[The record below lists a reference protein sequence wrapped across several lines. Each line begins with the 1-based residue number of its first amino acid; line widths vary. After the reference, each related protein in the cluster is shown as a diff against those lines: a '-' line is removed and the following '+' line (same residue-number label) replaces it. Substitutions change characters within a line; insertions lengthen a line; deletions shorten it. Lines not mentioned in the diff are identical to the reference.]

1 MTEEGKKQKGEEGKS
16 GSRLAHL
23 REIELARQRL
33 WKENHLFEVDA
44 EENWNS
50 KYDLETKNKKKYLI
64 TFPYPY
70 MNGRLHLGHAFSLSK
85 AEFQS
90 RYQRLLGKNVLFP
103 FGFHCTGMPIAAAA
117 KKVAKEFKEDPDVIK
132 HAHEKLLKRKK
143 EDEEKRKKEEEEK
156 KAKEKEQGNKKNKKD
171 KKEKKDKKDEK
182 EKQEKKPDP
191 MTQVE
196 ILIGVGVADEDLH
209 KFADPEFW
217 LEYFPPYS
225 KLDLENLGINID
237 FRRSFITT
245 EKQKYYDKFV
255 EWHMTKLKEHNFVAF
270 GKRNAVFSMSEDQP
284 CADHD
289 RSCGEG
295 LGPQEYTL
303 IKLKLLDGDRVP
315 EKVKKLLSEKKD
327 IYLVAATL
335 RPETMY
341 GQTNCYILPKGEYGL
356 YEMANGEI
364 YVTSEHAIL
373 NMAYQEKTKE
383 PKKAVP
389 LVTIKG
395 EELIGAKITAPLS
408 VHKEVYL
415 YPMETISMSKGT
427 GIVTSVPSDS
437 PDDYINLLAFKTN
450 EKLRQKW
457 GITPEMIFDPVH
469 IIKLEG
475 FSDLPAKDMVEKL
488 KIKSPN
494 DEALLKKAKEE
505 VYTSGFYKGIIDIG
519 PYKGQLVKDVKDK
532 VKEDLIKSNE
542 ADTYFEPE
550 GLVKNRIG
558 QECVVALVDQ
568 WYLKYGEEEY
578 KQFCLNHIK
587 SKNFNPYSPSTLKGF
602 EQVLGWLSSWGLSRT
617 FGLGTHIPWDK
628 QFLIESLSDSTI
640 YMAYYTIANY
650 LHEDIYG
657 LKPKNGILPEML
669 TEEVLDYVFL
679 GKEFDFS
686 KTKIP
691 EKVLKEMRNSFTYWY
706 PMDLRCSGKD
716 LIGNHLTM
724 SLYNHAVV
732 WDKNEDMMTRGYFC
746 NGYILVDGEKMAK
759 SKGNFLTINDLIET
773 FGCDASRIT
782 LADCGDTLDD
792 ANYLREISNTS
803 INRLYS
809 LENFVKIL
817 VNDVW
822 GKMPDLKITDP
833 DGEIKLDG
841 LFDKIF
847 DNNINYLI
855 TQTKQSYDEMKY
867 KNVLKYALYEMINA
881 RDQYILF
888 NADDYTKL
896 NPTLMVK
903 FLRIFFIMNNPII
916 PHFTEYMYVTY
927 LNPLFEKNGLT
938 DKKMDFLCR
947 AKFPEATSEVDTKL
961 FEYNKYM
968 NKVLQGIRDA
978 ANKKA
983 GKKGKKDEEDKN
995 EKKEV
1000 KIKVLYAKEYT
1011 PMQKEVLGFLRK
1023 QTYDE
1028 SNKITSLDEK
1038 GGPLYKNQILADDKI
1053 DKNSKKNML
1062 EFAAF
1067 KAKEVET
1074 YGQDALKEELQF
1086 NEEEVLKNNVD
1097 LFKKLTG
1104 VKEIEFVEYDE
1115 KNKPK
1120 GCKDTALPGRPLY
1133 VQA

>member
-1 MTEEGKKQKGEEGKS
+1 MQSKDKEQKPEEAKGS
-16 GSRLAHL
+16 NRLAHL
-23 REIELARQRL
+23 REIELSRQKA
-33 WKENHLFEVDA
+33 WKENHVFEADA
-44 EENWNS
+44 EEDWPS
-50 KYDLETKNKKKYLI
+50 KYDFETKNKKKYLI

-90 RYQRLLGKNVLFP
+90 RYQRLQGKNVLFP

-117 KKVAKEFKEDPDVIK
+117 KRVAKEFKEDPDTV
-132 HAHEKLLKRKK
+132 AHIREKM
-143 EDEEKRKKEEEEK
+143 EKKKEE
-156 KAKEKEQGNKKNKKD
+156 AKKNKED
-171 KKEKKDKKDEK
+171 KKGRKDKKDEK
-182 EKQEKKPDP
+182 SEKEKKAP

-196 ILIGVGVADEDLH
+196 ILKEVGVADEDLH
-209 KFADPEFW
+209 KFAEPEFW
-217 LEYFPPYS
+217 LEYFPPYA
-225 KLDLENLGINID
+225 KADLEKLGINAD

-255 EWHMTKLKEHNFVAF
+255 QWHMLKLKQHDFVAF
-270 GKRNAVFSMSEDQP
+270 GKRNAIFSMSEDQP

-303 IKLKLLDGDRVP
+303 IKLKLLDGDKVP
-315 EKVKKLLSEKKD
+315 ESIKKLLSENKN

-341 GQTNCYILPKGEYGL
+341 GQTNCYILPKGEYGF

-373 NMAYQEKTKE
+373 NMAYQEKTKI
-383 PKKAVP
+383 PKKAEP
-389 LVTIKG
+389 LLKIKG
-395 EELIGAKITAPLS
+395 EELIGVKISAPLS

-415 YPMETISMSKGT
+415 FPMETISMSKGT

-437 PDDYINLLAFKTN
+437 PDDYINLLNFKN
-450 EKLRQKW
+450 DEKLRNKW
-457 GITPEMIFDPVH
+457 GITEEMIFEPVH
-469 IIKLEG
+469 IINLEG
-475 FSDLPAKDMVEKL
+475 FSGLAAKDVVEKL
-488 KIKSPN
+488 KIKSPK
-494 DEALLKKAKEE
+494 EKEKLQKAKEE
-505 VYTSGFYKGIIDIG
+505 VYTQGFYKGIIDIG
-519 PYKGQLVKDVKDK
+519 PYKGQPIKDVKDK
-532 VKEDLIKSNE
+532 VKADLIQSGE

-558 QECVVALVDQ
+558 EECVVALVDQ
-568 WYLKYGEEEY
+568 WYLKYGEEQY
-578 KQFCLNHIK
+578 KEFVLNHVRSDK
-587 SKNFNPYSPSTLKGF
+587 FNPYSSSTLKGF
-602 EQVLGWLSSWGLSRT
+602 EQVIGWLSSWGLSRT
-617 FGLGTHIPWDK
+617 FGLGSHIPWDK

-657 LKPKNGILPEML
+657 LHPKNGILPEML
-669 TEEVLDYVFL
+669 TEEVFDYIFL
-679 GKEFDFS
+679 GKELDFS
-686 KTKIP
+686 KTQIP
-691 EKVLKEMRNSFTYWY
+691 EKVLKEIRNSFTYWY

-732 WDKNEDMMTRGYFC
+732 WDKNPDYMTRGYFC

-759 SKGNFLTINDLIET
+759 SKGNFLTINDLIDNY
-773 FGCDASRIT
+773 GCDASRIT

-792 ANYLREISNTS
+792 ANFLREISNLS
-803 INRLYS
+803 VNRLYS
-809 LENFVKIL
+809 FENFIKIL
-817 VNDVW
+817 VNEVW
-822 GKMPDLKITDP
+822 NKIPDFKITDP
-833 DGEIKLDG
+833 DGEIKLDN

-855 TQTKQSYDEMKY
+855 KQATQAYEEMKY
-867 KNVLKYALYEMINA
+867 KNVLKYAFYEMINA
-881 RDQYILF
+881 KDQYILF

-896 NPTLMVK
+896 NPVLMVR
-903 FLRIFFIMNNPII
+903 FLKIFFIMNNPII
-916 PHFTEYMYVTY
+916 PHFTEYMYITY
-927 LNPLFEKNGLT
+927 LNPIFEKSGL
-938 DKKMDFLCR
+938 DSKKMEFLCR
-947 AKFPEATSEVDTKL
+947 AKFPTPSSEVDTKL

-968 NKVLQGIRDA
+968 NKVIQGIRDTA
-978 ANKKA
+978 SKKV
-983 GKKGKKDEEDKN
+983 KKGKKEEKN
-995 EKKEV
+995 EKKEI
-1000 KIKVLYAKEYT
+1000 KIKVYYAKEYT

-1028 SNKITSLDEK
+1028 NNKITSLDEK
-1038 GGPLYKNQILADDKI
+1038 GAPLYKNEILSDEKI

-1067 KAKEVET
+1067 KVKEVESL
-1074 YGQDALKEELQF
+1074 GKEALNEQLQF
-1086 NEEEVLKNNVD
+1086 NEEEVLKNNIE
-1097 LFKKLTG
+1097 LFKKLSG
-1104 VKEIEFVEYDE
+1104 VKDIEFTEYDE

-1120 GCKDTALPGRPLY
+1120 GMKDNAIPGKPIY
-1133 VQA
+1133 VQE

>member
-1 MTEEGKKQKGEEGKS
+1 MQSKDKEQKPEEAKGS
-16 GSRLAHL
+16 NRLAHL
-23 REIELARQRL
+23 REIELSRQKA
-33 WKENHLFEVDA
+33 WKENHVFEADA
-44 EENWNS
+44 EEDWPS
-50 KYDLETKNKKKYLI
+50 KYDFETKNKKKYLI

-90 RYQRLLGKNVLFP
+90 RYQRLQGKNVLFP

-117 KKVAKEFKEDPDVIK
+117 KRVAKEFKEDPDTV
-132 HAHEKLLKRKK
+132 AHIREKI
-143 EDEEKRKKEEEEK
+143 EKKKEE
-156 KAKEKEQGNKKNKKD
+156 AKKNKED
-171 KKEKKDKKDEK
+171 KKGKKDKKDEK
-182 EKQEKKPDP
+182 SEKEKKAP

-196 ILIGVGVADEDLH
+196 ILKEVGVADEDLH
-209 KFADPEFW
+209 KFAEPEFW
-217 LEYFPPYS
+217 LEYFPPYA
-225 KLDLENLGINID
+225 KADLEKLGINAD

-255 EWHMTKLKEHNFVAF
+255 QWHMLKLKQHDFVAF
-270 GKRNAVFSMSEDQP
+270 GKRNAIFSMSEDQP

-303 IKLKLLDGDRVP
+303 IKLKLLDGDKVP
-315 EKVKKLLSEKKD
+315 ESIKKLLSENKN

-341 GQTNCYILPKGEYGL
+341 GQTNCYILPKGEYGF

-373 NMAYQEKTKE
+373 NMAYQEKTKI
-383 PKKAVP
+383 PKKAEP
-389 LVTIKG
+389 LLKIKG
-395 EELIGAKITAPLS
+395 EELIGVKISAPLS

-415 YPMETISMSKGT
+415 FPMETISMSKGT

-437 PDDYINLLAFKTN
+437 PDDYINLLNFKN
-450 EKLRQKW
+450 DEKLRNKW
-457 GITPEMIFDPVH
+457 GITEEMIFEPVH
-469 IIKLEG
+469 IINLEG
-475 FSDLPAKDMVEKL
+475 FSGLAAKDVVEKL
-488 KIKSPN
+488 KIKSPK
-494 DEALLKKAKEE
+494 EKEKLQKAKEE
-505 VYTSGFYKGIIDIG
+505 VYTQGFYKGIIDIG
-519 PYKGQLVKDVKDK
+519 PYKGQPIKDVKDK
-532 VKEDLIKSNE
+532 VKADLIQSGE

-558 QECVVALVDQ
+558 EECVVALVDQ
-568 WYLKYGEEEY
+568 WYLKYGEEQY
-578 KQFCLNHIK
+578 KEFVLNHVRSDK
-587 SKNFNPYSPSTLKGF
+587 FNPYSSSTLKGF
-602 EQVLGWLSSWGLSRT
+602 EQVIGWLSSWGLSRT
-617 FGLGTHIPWDK
+617 FGLGSHIPWDK

-657 LKPKNGILPEML
+657 LHPKNGILPEML
-669 TEEVLDYVFL
+669 TEEVFDYIFL
-679 GKEFDFS
+679 GKELDFS
-686 KTKIP
+686 KTQIP
-691 EKVLKEMRNSFTYWY
+691 EKVLKEIRNSFTYWY

-732 WDKNEDMMTRGYFC
+732 WDKNPDYMTRGYFC

-759 SKGNFLTINDLIET
+759 SKGNFLTINDLIDNY
-773 FGCDASRIT
+773 GCDASRIT

-792 ANYLREISNTS
+792 ANFLREISNLS
-803 INRLYS
+803 VNRLYS
-809 LENFVKIL
+809 FENFIKIL
-817 VNDVW
+817 VNEVW
-822 GKMPDLKITDP
+822 NKIPDFKITDP
-833 DGEIKLDG
+833 DGEIKLDN

-855 TQTKQSYDEMKY
+855 KQATQAYEEMKY
-867 KNVLKYALYEMINA
+867 KNVLKYAFYEMINA
-881 RDQYILF
+881 KDQYILF

-896 NPTLMVK
+896 NPVLMVR
-903 FLRIFFIMNNPII
+903 FLKIFFIMNNPII
-916 PHFTEYMYVTY
+916 PHFTEYMYITY
-927 LNPLFEKNGLT
+927 LNPIFEKSGL
-938 DKKMDFLCR
+938 DSKKMEFLCR
-947 AKFPEATSEVDTKL
+947 AKFPTPSSEVDTKL

-968 NKVLQGIRDA
+968 NKVIQGIRDTA
-978 ANKKA
+978 SKKV
-983 GKKGKKDEEDKN
+983 KKGKKEEKN
-995 EKKEV
+995 EKKEI
-1000 KIKVLYAKEYT
+1000 KIKVYYAKEYT

-1028 SNKITSLDEK
+1028 NNKITSLDEK
-1038 GGPLYKNQILADDKI
+1038 GAPLYKNEILSDEKI

-1067 KAKEVET
+1067 KAKEVESL
-1074 YGQDALKEELQF
+1074 GKEALNEQLQF
-1086 NEEEVLKNNVD
+1086 NEEEVLKNNIE
-1097 LFKKLTG
+1097 LFKKLSG
-1104 VKEIEFVEYDE
+1104 VKDIEFTEYDE

-1120 GCKDTALPGRPLY
+1120 GMKDNAIPGKPIY
-1133 VQA
+1133 VQE

>member
-1 MTEEGKKQKGEEGKS
+1 MQGKEQKTEEAKGGN
-16 GSRLAHL
+16 RLAHL
-23 REIELARQRL
+23 REIEIARQKL
-33 WKENHLFEVDA
+33 WKENHVFEADA
-44 EENWNS
+44 EEDWKS
-50 KYDLETKNKKKYLI
+50 KYDFDTKNNKKYLI

-70 MNGRLHLGHAFSLSK
+70 MNGRLHLGHGFSLSK

-117 KKVAKEFKEDPDVIK
+117 KKVAKEFKDDPDCVK
-132 HAHEKLLKRKK
+132 HANEKIKK
-143 EDEEKRKKEEEEK
+143 KKEEEKKNKEKDQKGKKNDKKDDKEK
-156 KAKEKEQGNKKNKKD
+156 KA
-171 KKEKKDKKDEK
+171 
-182 EKQEKKPDP
+182 P

-196 ILIGVGVADEDLH
+196 ILKELGVADEDIH

-217 LEYFPPYS
+217 LDYFPPYAKS
-225 KLDLENLGINID
+225 DLEKLGINID

-255 EWHMTKLKEHNFVAF
+255 QWHMLKLKEHDFVAF
-270 GKRNAVFSMSEDQP
+270 GKRNAIFSMSEDQP

-303 IKLKLLDGDRVP
+303 IKLKLLDGEKVP
-315 EKVKKLLSEKKD
+315 EKIKKILAEKKD

-383 PKKAVP
+383 PKKAEP
-389 LVTIKG
+389 LCKLKG
-395 EELIGAKITAPLS
+395 EELIGAKISAPLS
-408 VHKEVYL
+408 IYKEVYL
-415 YPMETISMSKGT
+415 FPMETISMSKGT

-437 PDDYINLLAFKTN
+437 PDDYINLLNFKN
-450 EKLRQKW
+450 DEKLRKKW

-469 IIKLEG
+469 IITLEG
-475 FSDLPAKDMVEKL
+475 FSGLAAKDMVEKL
-488 KIKSPN
+488 QIKSPK
-494 DEALLKKAKEE
+494 DKDKLQKAKEE
-505 VYTSGFYKGIIDIG
+505 VYTAGFYKGIIDIG
-519 PYKGQLVKDVKDK
+519 PYKGQPVKDVKDK
-532 VKEDLIKSNE
+532 VKSDLIKNGE

-550 GLVKNRIG
+550 GLVKNRVG
-558 QECVVALVDQ
+558 EECVVALVDQ
-568 WYLKYGEEEY
+568 WYLKYGEEQY
-578 KQFCLNHIK
+578 KEFCLNHVRSNK
-587 SKNFNPYSPSTLKGF
+587 FNPYSPSTLKGF

-617 FGLGTHIPWDK
+617 FGLGSHIPWDK

-650 LHEDIYG
+650 LHKDIYG
-657 LKPKNGILPEML
+657 LEPNNGILPEML
-669 TEEVLDYVFL
+669 TEEVFDYIFL
-679 GKEFDFS
+679 GKELDFS

-691 EKVLKEMRNSFTYWY
+691 EKVLKDMRNSFTYWY

-732 WDKNEDMMTRGYFC
+732 WDKNQDYMTRGYFC
-746 NGYILVDGEKMAK
+746 NGYILVDGEKMSK
-759 SKGNFLTINDLIET
+759 LKGNFLTVSDLIENY
-773 FGCDASRIT
+773 GCDASRIT
-782 LADCGDTLDD
+782 FADCGDTLDD
-792 ANYLREISNTS
+792 ANFLREISNLS
-803 INRLYS
+803 VNRLYS
-809 LENFVKIL
+809 FENFVKIL
-817 VNDVW
+817 VNEVW
-822 GKMPDLKITDP
+822 SKVPDFKINDP

-855 TQTKQSYDEMKY
+855 TQTKKNYDEMKY
-867 KNVLKYALYEMINA
+867 KNVLKFAFYEMINA
-881 RDQYILF
+881 KDQYILF

-896 NPTLMVK
+896 NPTLMVR
-903 FLRIFFIMNNPII
+903 FLKTFFIMTNPII

-927 LNPLFEKNGLT
+927 LNPIFEKSGLS
-938 DKKMDFLCR
+938 DKKMEFLCK
-947 AKFPEATSEVDTKL
+947 AKFPSPTAEIDTKL
-961 FEYNKYM
+961 FEYNKYV
-968 NKVLQGIRDA
+968 NKVVQGIRDA
-978 ANKKA
+978 ATKKA
-983 GKKGKKDEEDKN
+983 GKKGKKGGEDKN
-995 EKKEV
+995 EKKEIKV
-1000 KIKVLYAKEYT
+1000 KVLYAKEYT

-1028 SNKITSLDEK
+1028 NNKITSLDEK
-1038 GGPLYKNQILADDKI
+1038 GSPLYKNEILSDANI

-1067 KAKEVET
+1067 KAKEVEA
-1074 YGQDALKEELQF
+1074 YGKEALNEELQF
-1086 NEEEVLKNNVD
+1086 NEEEVLKNNAD
-1097 LFKKLTG
+1097 LLKKLTG
-1104 VKEIEFVEYDE
+1104 LKEIEFVEYDE
-1115 KNKPK
+1115 KHKPK
-1120 GCKDTALPGRPLY
+1120 GCKDNALPGKPLY
-1133 VQA
+1133 IQE

>member
-1 MTEEGKKQKGEEGKS
+1 MQSKDKEQKPEEAKGS
-16 GSRLAHL
+16 NRLAHL
-23 REIELARQRL
+23 REIELSRQKA
-33 WKENHLFEVDA
+33 WKENHVFEADA
-44 EENWNS
+44 EEDWPS
-50 KYDLETKNKKKYLI
+50 KYDFETKNKKKYLI

-90 RYQRLLGKNVLFP
+90 RYQRLQGKNVLFP

-117 KKVAKEFKEDPDVIK
+117 KRVAKEFKEDPDTV
-132 HAHEKLLKRKK
+132 AHIREKM
-143 EDEEKRKKEEEEK
+143 EKKKEE
-156 KAKEKEQGNKKNKKD
+156 AKKNKED
-171 KKEKKDKKDEK
+171 KKKKKDKKDEK
-182 EKQEKKPDP
+182 SEKEKKAP

-196 ILIGVGVADEDLH
+196 ILKEVGVADEDLH
-209 KFADPEFW
+209 KFAEPEFW
-217 LEYFPPYS
+217 LEYFPPYA
-225 KLDLENLGINID
+225 KADLEKLGINAD

-255 EWHMTKLKEHNFVAF
+255 QWHMLKLKQHDFVAF
-270 GKRNAVFSMSEDQP
+270 GKRNAIFSMSEDQP

-303 IKLKLLDGDRVP
+303 IKLKLLDGDKVP
-315 EKVKKLLSEKKD
+315 ESIKKLLSENKN

-341 GQTNCYILPKGEYGL
+341 GQTNCYILPKGEYGF

-373 NMAYQEKTKE
+373 NMAYQEKTKI
-383 PKKAVP
+383 PKKAEP
-389 LVTIKG
+389 LLKIKG
-395 EELIGAKITAPLS
+395 EELIGVKISAPLS

-415 YPMETISMSKGT
+415 FPMETISMSKGT

-437 PDDYINLLAFKTN
+437 PDDYINLLNFKN
-450 EKLRQKW
+450 DEKLRNKW
-457 GITPEMIFDPVH
+457 GITEEMIFEPVH
-469 IIKLEG
+469 IINLEG
-475 FSDLPAKDMVEKL
+475 FSGLAAKDVVEKL
-488 KIKSPN
+488 KIKSPK
-494 DEALLKKAKEE
+494 EKEKLQKAKEE
-505 VYTSGFYKGIIDIG
+505 VYTQGFYKGIIDIG
-519 PYKGQLVKDVKDK
+519 PYKGQPIKDVKDK
-532 VKEDLIKSNE
+532 VKADLIQSGE

-558 QECVVALVDQ
+558 EECVVALVDQ
-568 WYLKYGEEEY
+568 WYLKYGEEQY
-578 KQFCLNHIK
+578 KEFVLNHVRSDK
-587 SKNFNPYSPSTLKGF
+587 FNPYSSSTLKGF
-602 EQVLGWLSSWGLSRT
+602 EQVIGWLSSWGLSRT
-617 FGLGTHIPWDK
+617 FGLGSHIPWDK

-657 LKPKNGILPEML
+657 LHPKNGILPEML
-669 TEEVLDYVFL
+669 TEEVFDYIFL
-679 GKEFDFS
+679 GKELDFS
-686 KTKIP
+686 KTQIP
-691 EKVLKEMRNSFTYWY
+691 EKVLKEIRNSFTYWY

-732 WDKNEDMMTRGYFC
+732 WDKNPDYMTRGYFC

-759 SKGNFLTINDLIET
+759 SKGNFLTINDLIDNY
-773 FGCDASRIT
+773 GCDASRIT

-792 ANYLREISNTS
+792 ANFLREISNLS
-803 INRLYS
+803 VNRLYS
-809 LENFVKIL
+809 FENFIKIL
-817 VNDVW
+817 VNEVW
-822 GKMPDLKITDP
+822 NKIPDFKITDP
-833 DGEIKLDG
+833 DGEIKLDN

-855 TQTKQSYDEMKY
+855 KQATQAYEEMKY
-867 KNVLKYALYEMINA
+867 KNVLKYAFYEMINA
-881 RDQYILF
+881 KDQYILF

-896 NPTLMVK
+896 NPVLMVR
-903 FLRIFFIMNNPII
+903 FLKIFFIMNNPII
-916 PHFTEYMYVTY
+916 PHFTEYMYITY
-927 LNPLFEKNGLT
+927 LNPIFEKSGL
-938 DKKMDFLCR
+938 DSKKMEFLCR
-947 AKFPEATSEVDTKL
+947 AKFPTPSSEVDTKL

-968 NKVLQGIRDA
+968 NKVIQGIRDTA
-978 ANKKA
+978 SKKV
-983 GKKGKKDEEDKN
+983 KKGKKEEKN
-995 EKKEV
+995 EKKEI
-1000 KIKVLYAKEYT
+1000 KIKVYYAKEYT

-1028 SNKITSLDEK
+1028 NNKITSLDEK
-1038 GGPLYKNQILADDKI
+1038 GAPLYKNEILSDEKI

-1067 KAKEVET
+1067 KAKEVESL
-1074 YGQDALKEELQF
+1074 GKEALNEQLQF
-1086 NEEEVLKNNVD
+1086 NEEEVLKNNIE
-1097 LFKKLTG
+1097 LFKKLSG
-1104 VKEIEFVEYDE
+1104 VKDIEFTEYDE

-1120 GCKDTALPGRPLY
+1120 GMKDNAIPGKPIY
-1133 VQA
+1133 VQE

>member
-1 MTEEGKKQKGEEGKS
+1 MQGKEQKTEEAKGGN
-16 GSRLAHL
+16 RLAHL
-23 REIELARQRL
+23 REIEIARQKL
-33 WKENHLFEVDA
+33 WKENHVFEADA
-44 EENWNS
+44 EEDWKS
-50 KYDLETKNKKKYLI
+50 KYDFDTKNNKKYLI

-70 MNGRLHLGHAFSLSK
+70 MNGRLHLGHGFSLSK

-117 KKVAKEFKEDPDVIK
+117 KKVAKEFKDDPDCVK
-132 HAHEKLLKRKK
+132 HANEKIKK
-143 EDEEKRKKEEEEK
+143 KKEEEKKNKEKDQKGKKNDKKDDKEK
-156 KAKEKEQGNKKNKKD
+156 KA
-171 KKEKKDKKDEK
+171 
-182 EKQEKKPDP
+182 P

-196 ILIGVGVADEDLH
+196 ILKELGVADEDIH

-217 LEYFPPYS
+217 LDYFPPYAKS
-225 KLDLENLGINID
+225 DLEKLGINID

-255 EWHMTKLKEHNFVAF
+255 QWHMLKLKEHDFVAF
-270 GKRNAVFSMSEDQP
+270 GKRNAIFSMSEDQP

-303 IKLKLLDGDRVP
+303 IKLKLLDGEKVP
-315 EKVKKLLSEKKD
+315 EKIKKILAEKKD

-383 PKKAVP
+383 PKKAEP
-389 LVTIKG
+389 LCKLKG
-395 EELIGAKITAPLS
+395 EELIGAKISAPLS
-408 VHKEVYL
+408 IYKEVYL
-415 YPMETISMSKGT
+415 FPMETISMSKGT

-437 PDDYINLLAFKTN
+437 PDDYINLLTFKN
-450 EKLRQKW
+450 DEKLRKKW

-469 IIKLEG
+469 IITLEG
-475 FSDLPAKDMVEKL
+475 FSGLAAKDMVEKL
-488 KIKSPN
+488 QIKSPK
-494 DEALLKKAKEE
+494 DKDKLQKAKEE
-505 VYTSGFYKGIIDIG
+505 VYTAGFYKGIIDIG
-519 PYKGQLVKDVKDK
+519 PYKGQPVKDVKDK
-532 VKEDLIKSNE
+532 VKSDLIKNGE

-550 GLVKNRIG
+550 GLVKNRVG
-558 QECVVALVDQ
+558 EECVVALVDQ
-568 WYLKYGEEEY
+568 WYLKYGEEQY
-578 KQFCLNHIK
+578 KEFCLNHVRSNK
-587 SKNFNPYSPSTLKGF
+587 FNPYSPSTLKGF

-617 FGLGTHIPWDK
+617 FGLGSHIPWDK

-650 LHEDIYG
+650 LHKDIYG
-657 LKPKNGILPEML
+657 LEPNNGILPEML
-669 TEEVLDYVFL
+669 TEEVFDYIFL
-679 GKEFDFS
+679 GKELDFS

-691 EKVLKEMRNSFTYWY
+691 EKVLKDMRNSFTYWY

-732 WDKNEDMMTRGYFC
+732 WDKNQDYMTRGYFC
-746 NGYILVDGEKMAK
+746 NGYILVDGEKMSK
-759 SKGNFLTINDLIET
+759 LKGNFLTVSDLIENY
-773 FGCDASRIT
+773 GCDASRIT
-782 LADCGDTLDD
+782 FADCGDTLDD
-792 ANYLREISNTS
+792 ANFLREISNLS
-803 INRLYS
+803 VNRLYS
-809 LENFVKIL
+809 FENFVKIL
-817 VNDVW
+817 VNEVW
-822 GKMPDLKITDP
+822 SKVPDFKINDP

-855 TQTKQSYDEMKY
+855 TQAKKSYDEMKY
-867 KNVLKYALYEMINA
+867 KNVLKYGFYEMINA
-881 RDQYILF
+881 KDQYILF

-896 NPTLMVK
+896 NPTLMVR
-903 FLRIFFIMNNPII
+903 FLKTFFIMINPII

-927 LNPLFEKNGLT
+927 LNPIFEKSGLS
-938 DKKMDFLCR
+938 DKKMEFLCK
-947 AKFPEATSEVDTKL
+947 AKFPSPTAEIDTKL
-961 FEYNKYM
+961 FEYNKYV
-968 NKVLQGIRDA
+968 NKVVQGIRDA
-978 ANKKA
+978 ATKKV
-983 GKKGKKDEEDKN
+983 GKKGKKGGEDKN
-995 EKKEV
+995 EKKEIKV
-1000 KIKVLYAKEYT
+1000 KVLYAKEYT

-1028 SNKITSLDEK
+1028 NNKITSLDEK
-1038 GGPLYKNQILADDKI
+1038 GSPLYKNEILSDANI

-1067 KAKEVET
+1067 KAKEVEA
-1074 YGQDALKEELQF
+1074 YGKEALNEELQF
-1086 NEEEVLKNNVD
+1086 NEEEVLKNNAD
-1097 LFKKLTG
+1097 LLKKLTG
-1104 VKEIEFVEYDE
+1104 LKEIEFVEYDE
-1115 KNKPK
+1115 KHKPK
-1120 GCKDTALPGRPLY
+1120 GCKDNALPGKPLY
-1133 VQA
+1133 IQE

>member
-1 MTEEGKKQKGEEGKS
+1 MQSKDKEQKPEETKGS
-16 GSRLAHL
+16 NRLAHL
-23 REIELARQRL
+23 REIELSRQKL
-33 WKENHLFEVDA
+33 WKENHVFEADA
-44 EENWNS
+44 EEDWPS
-50 KYDLETKNKKKYLI
+50 KYDFETKNKKKYLI

-90 RYQRLLGKNVLFP
+90 RYQRLKGKNVLFP

-117 KKVAKEFKEDPDVIK
+117 KRVAKEFKDDPDII
-132 HAHEKLLKRKK
+132 AHTREKL
-143 EDEEKRKKEEEEK
+143 EKKKEEEK
-156 KAKEKEQGNKKNKKD
+156 KKEKDDKKGKKD
-171 KKEKKDKKDEK
+171 KKEDKNEK
-182 EKQEKKPDP
+182 EKKAPV
-191 MTQVE
+191 TQVE
-196 ILIGVGVADEDLH
+196 ILKELGVADEDLH

-217 LEYFPPYS
+217 LEYFPPYAKS
-225 KLDLENLGINID
+225 DLEKLGINVD

-255 EWHMTKLKEHNFVAF
+255 EWHMLKLKQHDFVAF
-270 GKRNAVFSMSEDQP
+270 GKRNAIFSMSEDQP

-315 EKVKKLLSEKKD
+315 ASVKKLLSENKN
-327 IYLVAATL
+327 IFLVAATL

-341 GQTNCYILPKGEYGL
+341 GQTNCYILPKGEYGF
-356 YEMANGEI
+356 YEMQNGEI

-373 NMAYQEKTKE
+373 NMAYQEKTKI
-383 PKKAVP
+383 PKKAEP
-389 LVTIKG
+389 LLKIKG
-395 EELIGAKITAPLS
+395 EELIGVKITAPLS

-415 YPMETISMSKGT
+415 FPMESISMSKGT

-437 PDDYINLLAFKTN
+437 PDDYINLLSFKTD
-450 EKLRQKW
+450 EKLRNKW
-457 GITPEMIFDPVH
+457 GITPEMIFEPVH
-469 IIKLEG
+469 IINLEG
-475 FSDLPAKDMVEKL
+475 FSGLAAKDVVEKL
-488 KIKSPN
+488 KIKSPKEK
-494 DEALLKKAKEE
+494 DKLQKAKEE
-505 VYTSGFYKGIIDIG
+505 VYTQGFYKGIIDIG
-519 PYKGQLVKDVKDK
+519 PYKGQPIKDVKDK
-532 VKEDLIKSNE
+532 VKADLINSGE
-542 ADTYFEPE
+542 ADTYYEPE

-558 QECVVALVDQ
+558 EECVVALVDQ
-568 WYLKYGEEEY
+568 WYLKYGEEQY
-578 KQFCLNHIK
+578 KDFCLNYVK
-587 SKNFNPYSPSTLKGF
+587 SKNFNPYSSSTLKGF

-617 FGLGTHIPWDK
+617 FGLGSHIPWDK

-669 TEEVLDYVFL
+669 TEEVFDYIFL
-679 GKEFDFS
+679 GKELDFS

-691 EKVLKEMRNSFTYWY
+691 EKVLKEIRNSFTYWY

-732 WDKNEDMMTRGYFC
+732 WDKNPDYMTRGYFC
-746 NGYILVDGEKMAK
+746 NGYILVDNEKMAK
-759 SKGNFLTINDLIET
+759 SKGNFLTINDLIDNY
-773 FGCDASRIT
+773 GCDASRIT

-792 ANYLREISNTS
+792 ANFLREISNLS
-803 INRLYS
+803 VNRLYS
-809 LENFVKIL
+809 FENFIKIL
-817 VNDVW
+817 VNEVW
-822 GKMPDLKITDP
+822 NKIPDFKIEDP

-855 TQTKQSYDEMKY
+855 SQATQAYEEMKY
-867 KNVLKYALYEMINA
+867 KNVLKYAFYEMINA
-881 RDQYILF
+881 KDQYILF

-896 NPTLMVK
+896 NPTLMVH
-903 FLRIFFIMNNPII
+903 FLKTFFILNNPII
-916 PHFTEYMYVTY
+916 PHFSEYMFVTY
-927 LNPLFEKNGLT
+927 LNPIFEKSGLSS
-938 DKKMDFLCR
+938 KKIEFLCK
-947 AKFPEATSEVDTKL
+947 AKFPVTSNEVDTKL

-968 NKVLQGIRDA
+968 NKVIQGIRDTA
-978 ANKKA
+978 AKKA
-983 GKKGKKDEEDKN
+983 KKGKKDKKDEGKE
-995 EKKEV
+995 EKKEI
-1000 KIKVLYAKEYT
+1000 KIKVYYAKEYT

-1028 SNKITSLDEK
+1028 NNKITSLDEK
-1038 GGPLYKNQILADDKI
+1038 GSPLYKNEILNDENI

-1067 KAKEVET
+1067 KAKEVEAM
-1074 YGQDALKEELQF
+1074 GKEVLNEQLQF
-1086 NEEEVLKNNVD
+1086 NEEEVLKNNVE

-1104 VKEIEFVEYDE
+1104 VKEIEFAEYDE

-1120 GCKDTALPGRPLY
+1120 GIKDNAIPGKPLY
-1133 VQA
+1133 VQE

>member
-1 MTEEGKKQKGEEGKS
+1 MQSKDKEQKPEEAKGS
-16 GSRLAHL
+16 NRLAHL
-23 REIELARQRL
+23 REIELSRQKA
-33 WKENHLFEVDA
+33 WKENHVFEADA
-44 EENWNS
+44 EEDWPS
-50 KYDLETKNKKKYLI
+50 KYDFETKNKKKYLI

-90 RYQRLLGKNVLFP
+90 RYQRLQGKNVLFP

-117 KKVAKEFKEDPDVIK
+117 KRVAKEFKEDPDTV
-132 HAHEKLLKRKK
+132 AHIREKM
-143 EDEEKRKKEEEEK
+143 EKKKEE
-156 KAKEKEQGNKKNKKD
+156 AKKNKED
-171 KKEKKDKKDEK
+171 KKGKKDKKDEK
-182 EKQEKKPDP
+182 SEKEKKAP

-196 ILIGVGVADEDLH
+196 ILKEVGVADEDLH
-209 KFADPEFW
+209 KFAEPEFW
-217 LEYFPPYS
+217 LEYFPPYA
-225 KLDLENLGINID
+225 KADLEKLGINAD

-255 EWHMTKLKEHNFVAF
+255 QWHMLKLKQHDFVAF
-270 GKRNAVFSMSEDQP
+270 GKRNAIFSMSEDQP

-303 IKLKLLDGDRVP
+303 IKLKLLDGDKVP
-315 EKVKKLLSEKKD
+315 ESIKKLLTENKN

-341 GQTNCYILPKGEYGL
+341 GQTNCYILPKGEYGF

-373 NMAYQEKTKE
+373 NMAYQEKTKI
-383 PKKAVP
+383 PKKAEP
-389 LVTIKG
+389 LLKIKG
-395 EELIGAKITAPLS
+395 EELIGVKISAPLS

-415 YPMETISMSKGT
+415 FPMETISMSKGT

-437 PDDYINLLAFKTN
+437 PDDYINLLNFKN
-450 EKLRQKW
+450 DEKLRNKW
-457 GITPEMIFDPVH
+457 GITEEMIFEPVH
-469 IIKLEG
+469 IINLEG
-475 FSDLPAKDMVEKL
+475 FSGLAAKDVVEKL
-488 KIKSPN
+488 KIKSPK
-494 DEALLKKAKEE
+494 EKEKLQKAKEE
-505 VYTSGFYKGIIDIG
+505 VYTQGFYKGIIDIG
-519 PYKGQLVKDVKDK
+519 PYKGQPIKDVKDK
-532 VKEDLIKSNE
+532 VKADLIQSGE

-558 QECVVALVDQ
+558 EECVVALVDQ
-568 WYLKYGEEEY
+568 WYLKYGEEQY
-578 KQFCLNHIK
+578 KEFVLNHVRSDK
-587 SKNFNPYSPSTLKGF
+587 FNPYSSSTLKGF
-602 EQVLGWLSSWGLSRT
+602 EQVIGWLSSWGLSRT
-617 FGLGTHIPWDK
+617 FGLGSHIPWDK

-657 LKPKNGILPEML
+657 LHPKNGILPEML
-669 TEEVLDYVFL
+669 TEEVFDYIFL
-679 GKEFDFS
+679 GKELDFS
-686 KTKIP
+686 KTQIP
-691 EKVLKEMRNSFTYWY
+691 EKVLKEIRNSFTYWY

-732 WDKNEDMMTRGYFC
+732 WDKNPDYMTRGYFC

-759 SKGNFLTINDLIET
+759 SKGNFLTINDLIDNY
-773 FGCDASRIT
+773 GCDASRIT

-792 ANYLREISNTS
+792 ANFLREISNLS
-803 INRLYS
+803 VNRLYS
-809 LENFVKIL
+809 FENFIKIL
-817 VNDVW
+817 VNEVW
-822 GKMPDLKITDP
+822 NKIPDFKITDP
-833 DGEIKLDG
+833 DGEIKLDN

-855 TQTKQSYDEMKY
+855 KQATQAYEEMKY
-867 KNVLKYALYEMINA
+867 KNVLKFAFYEMINA
-881 RDQYILF
+881 KDQYILF

-896 NPTLMVK
+896 NPVLMVR
-903 FLRIFFIMNNPII
+903 FLKIFFIMNNPII
-916 PHFTEYMYVTY
+916 PHFTEYMYITY
-927 LNPLFEKNGLT
+927 LNPIFEKSGL
-938 DKKMDFLCR
+938 DSKKMEFLCR
-947 AKFPEATSEVDTKL
+947 AKFPTPSSEVDTKL

-968 NKVLQGIRDA
+968 NKVIQGIRDTA
-978 ANKKA
+978 SKKV
-983 GKKGKKDEEDKN
+983 KKGKKEEKN
-995 EKKEV
+995 EKKEI
-1000 KIKVLYAKEYT
+1000 KIKVYYAKEYT

-1028 SNKITSLDEK
+1028 NNKITSLDEK
-1038 GGPLYKNQILADDKI
+1038 GAPLYKNEILSDEKI

-1067 KAKEVET
+1067 KAKEVESL
-1074 YGQDALKEELQF
+1074 GKEALNEQLQF
-1086 NEEEVLKNNVD
+1086 NEEEVLKNNIE
-1097 LFKKLTG
+1097 LFKKLSG
-1104 VKEIEFVEYDE
+1104 VKDIEFTEYDE

-1120 GCKDTALPGRPLY
+1120 GMKDNAIPGKPIY
-1133 VQA
+1133 VQE

>member
-1 MTEEGKKQKGEEGKS
+1 MQPKDKEQKQEEAKGS
-16 GSRLAHL
+16 NRLAHL
-23 REIELARQRL
+23 REIEISRQKL
-33 WKENHLFEVDA
+33 WKENHVFEADA
-44 EENWNS
+44 EEDWPS
-50 KYDLETKNKKKYLI
+50 KYDFETKNKKKYLI

-90 RYQRLLGKNVLFP
+90 RYQRLQGKNVLFP

-117 KKVAKEFKEDPDVIK
+117 KRVAKEFKDDPDIV
-132 HAHEKLLKRKK
+132 AHTKEKM
-143 EDEEKRKKEEEEK
+143 EKKKEEAKKKEKEEK
-156 KAKEKEQGNKKNKKD
+156 KGKKD
-171 KKEKKDKKDEK
+171 KKEEKGDK
-182 EKQEKKPDP
+182 EKKAP

-196 ILIGVGVADEDLH
+196 ILKELGVADEDLH
-209 KFADPEFW
+209 KFANPEFW
-217 LEYFPPYS
+217 LEYFPPYAKS
-225 KLDLENLGINID
+225 DLEKLGINAD

-245 EKQKYYDKFV
+245 EKQKYYDKFI
-255 EWHMTKLKEHNFVAF
+255 EWHMLKLKQHDFVAF
-270 GKRNAVFSMSEDQP
+270 GKRNAIFSISEDQP

-303 IKLKLLDGDRVP
+303 IKLRLLDGDKVP
-315 EKVKKLLSEKKD
+315 APIKKLLSEDKK
-327 IYLVAATL
+327 IFLVAATL

-373 NMAYQEKTKE
+373 NMAYQEKTKI
-383 PKKAVP
+383 PKKAEP
-389 LVTIKG
+389 ILKIKG
-395 EELIGAKITAPLS
+395 EELIGVKISAPLS

-415 YPMETISMSKGT
+415 FPMETISMTKGT

-437 PDDYINLLAFKTN
+437 PDDYINLLCFKTD
-450 EKLRQKW
+450 EKLRNKW
-457 GITPEMIFDPVH
+457 GITPEMIFEPIH
-469 IIKLEG
+469 IINLEG
-475 FSDLPAKDMVEKL
+475 FSGLAAKDVVEKL
-488 KIKSPN
+488 KIKSPK
-494 DEALLKKAKEE
+494 EKEKLQKAKEE
-505 VYTSGFYKGIIDIG
+505 VYTQGFYKGIIDIG
-519 PYKGQLVKDVKDK
+519 PYKGQPIKDVKDK
-532 VKEDLIKSNE
+532 VKADLINSGE
-542 ADTYFEPE
+542 GDTYFEPE
-550 GLVKNRIG
+550 GLIKNRIG
-558 QECVVALVDQ
+558 EECVVALVDQ
-568 WYLKYGEEEY
+568 WYLKYGEEQY
-578 KQFCLNHIK
+578 KEFCLNYIK
-587 SKNFNPYSPSTLKGF
+587 SDKFNPYSTSTLKGF

-617 FGLGTHIPWDK
+617 FGLGSHIPWDK

-669 TEEVLDYVFL
+669 TEEVFDYIFL
-679 GKEFDFS
+679 GKELDFS
-686 KTKIP
+686 KTQIP
-691 EKVLKEMRNSFTYWY
+691 EKILKEIRNSFTYWY

-732 WDKNEDMMTRGYFC
+732 WDKNPDYMTRGYFC

-759 SKGNFLTINDLIET
+759 SKGNFLTVNDLIDNY
-773 FGCDASRIT
+773 GCDASRIT

-792 ANYLREISNTS
+792 ANFLREISNLS
-803 INRLYS
+803 VNRLYS
-809 LENFVKIL
+809 FENFVKIL
-817 VNDVW
+817 VNEVW
-822 GKMPDLKITDP
+822 NKIPDFKITDP

-855 TQTKQSYDEMKY
+855 SQATQAYEEMKY
-867 KNVLKYALYEMINA
+867 KNVLKYAFYEMINA
-881 RDQYILF
+881 KDQYILF

-896 NPTLMVK
+896 NPTLMVR
-903 FLRIFFIMNNPII
+903 FLKIFFILNNPII
-916 PHFTEYMYVTY
+916 PHFSEYMYITY
-927 LNPLFEKNGLT
+927 LNPIFEKSGL
-938 DKKMDFLCR
+938 DSKKIEFLCK
-947 AKFPEATSEVDTKL
+947 AKFPKPSYEVDTKL

-968 NKVLQGIRDA
+968 NKVIQGIRDTA
-978 ANKKA
+978 SKKI
-983 GKKGKKDEEDKN
+983 KKGKKGQKDEKEEKE
-995 EKKEV
+995 EKKIRV
-1000 KIKVLYAKEYT
+1000 YYAKEYT

-1028 SNKITSLDEK
+1028 NNKITSLDEK
-1038 GGPLYKNQILADDKI
+1038 GAPLYKNEILNDEKM
-1053 DKNSKKNML
+1053 DKNTKKNML

-1067 KAKEVET
+1067 KAKEVEAM
-1074 YGQDALKEELQF
+1074 GKDVLNEQLQF
-1086 NEEEVLKNNVD
+1086 NEEEVLKSNVD

-1104 VKEIEFVEYDE
+1104 VKEIEFTEYDE

-1120 GCKDTALPGRPLY
+1120 GIKDNALPGKPLY
-1133 VQA
+1133 IQE

>member
-1 MTEEGKKQKGEEGKS
+1 MQPKDKDQKQEEAKGS
-16 GSRLAHL
+16 NRLAHL
-23 REIELARQRL
+23 REIELSRQKL
-33 WKENHLFEVDA
+33 WKENHVFEADA
-44 EENWNS
+44 EEDWPS
-50 KYDLETKNKKKYLI
+50 KYDFETKNKKKYLI

-90 RYQRLLGKNVLFP
+90 RYQRLQGKNVLFP

-117 KKVAKEFKEDPDVIK
+117 KRVAKEFKDDPDIV
-132 HAHEKLLKRKK
+132 AHTKEKM
-143 EDEEKRKKEEEEK
+143 EKKKEEAKKKEKEEK
-156 KAKEKEQGNKKNKKD
+156 KGKKD
-171 KKEKKDKKDEK
+171 KKEEKGDK
-182 EKQEKKPDP
+182 EKKAP

-196 ILIGVGVADEDLH
+196 ILKELGVADEDLH
-209 KFADPEFW
+209 KFANPEFW
-217 LEYFPPYS
+217 LEYFPPYAKS
-225 KLDLENLGINID
+225 DLEKLGINAD

-245 EKQKYYDKFV
+245 EKQKYYDKFI
-255 EWHMTKLKEHNFVAF
+255 EWHMLKLKQHDFVAF
-270 GKRNAVFSMSEDQP
+270 GKRNAIFSISEDQP

-303 IKLKLLDGDRVP
+303 IKLRLLDGDKVP
-315 EKVKKLLSEKKD
+315 ASIKKLLSEDKK
-327 IYLVAATL
+327 IFLVAATL

-373 NMAYQEKTKE
+373 NMAYQEKTKI
-383 PKKAVP
+383 PKKAEP
-389 LVTIKG
+389 ILKIKG
-395 EELIGAKITAPLS
+395 EELIGVKISAPLS

-415 YPMETISMSKGT
+415 FPMETISMTKGT

-437 PDDYINLLAFKTN
+437 PDDYINLLCFKTD
-450 EKLRQKW
+450 EKLRNKW
-457 GITPEMIFDPVH
+457 GITPEMIFEPIH
-469 IIKLEG
+469 IINLEG
-475 FSDLPAKDMVEKL
+475 FSGLAAKDVVEKL
-488 KIKSPN
+488 KIKSPK
-494 DEALLKKAKEE
+494 EKEKLQKAKEE
-505 VYTSGFYKGIIDIG
+505 VYTQGFYKGIIDIG
-519 PYKGQLVKDVKDK
+519 PYKGQPIKDVKDK
-532 VKEDLIKSNE
+532 VKADLINSGE
-542 ADTYFEPE
+542 GDTYFEPE
-550 GLVKNRIG
+550 GLIKNRIG
-558 QECVVALVDQ
+558 EECVVALVDQ
-568 WYLKYGEEEY
+568 WYLKYGEEQY
-578 KQFCLNHIK
+578 KEFCLNYVK
-587 SKNFNPYSPSTLKGF
+587 SDKFNPYSTSTLKGF

-617 FGLGTHIPWDK
+617 FGLGSHIPWDK

-669 TEEVLDYVFL
+669 TEEVFDYIFL
-679 GKEFDFS
+679 GKELDFS
-686 KTKIP
+686 KTQIP
-691 EKVLKEMRNSFTYWY
+691 EKILKEIRNSFTYWY

-732 WDKNEDMMTRGYFC
+732 WDKNPDYMTRGYFC

-759 SKGNFLTINDLIET
+759 SKGNFLTVNDLIDNY
-773 FGCDASRIT
+773 GCDASRIT

-792 ANYLREISNTS
+792 ANFLREISNLS
-803 INRLYS
+803 VNRLYS
-809 LENFVKIL
+809 FENFVKIL
-817 VNDVW
+817 VNEVW
-822 GKMPDLKITDP
+822 NKIPDFKITDP

-855 TQTKQSYDEMKY
+855 SQATQAYEEMKY
-867 KNVLKYALYEMINA
+867 KNVLKYAFYEMINA
-881 RDQYILF
+881 KDQYILF

-896 NPTLMVK
+896 NPTLMVR
-903 FLRIFFIMNNPII
+903 FLKIFFILNNPII
-916 PHFTEYMYVTY
+916 PHFSEYMYITY
-927 LNPLFEKNGLT
+927 LNPIFEKSGLES
-938 DKKMDFLCR
+938 KKIEFLCK
-947 AKFPEATSEVDTKL
+947 AKFPKPSYEVDTKL

-968 NKVLQGIRDA
+968 NKVIQGIRDTA
-978 ANKKA
+978 SKKI
-983 GKKGKKDEEDKN
+983 KKGKKGQKDEKEEKE
-995 EKKEV
+995 EKKIRV
-1000 KIKVLYAKEYT
+1000 YYAKEYT

-1028 SNKITSLDEK
+1028 NNKITSLDEK
-1038 GGPLYKNQILADDKI
+1038 GAPLYKNEILNDEKM
-1053 DKNSKKNML
+1053 DKNTKKNML

-1067 KAKEVET
+1067 KAKEVEAM
-1074 YGQDALKEELQF
+1074 GKDVLNEQLQF
-1086 NEEEVLKNNVD
+1086 NEEEVLKSNVD

-1104 VKEIEFVEYDE
+1104 VKEIEFTEYDE

-1120 GCKDTALPGRPLY
+1120 GIKDNALPGKPLY
-1133 VQA
+1133 IQE